1 MDLAKELARQ
11 AKKKGICK
19 PWYNELKSLNGDNI
33 NAMAQMYLKGI
44 DFCLANDYPD
54 NGFIR
59 THFKGKMEQYGVF
72 LDDDIK
78 IENKPKCVCLGAT
91 CGRVEIT
98 GFNVCE
104 IYAKHNV
111 KLNVIAKDNAF
122 VVIDV
127 FDDAVVNVCASDRAK
142 VCVNHYVGNGQVIKC
157 AMDDAT
163 IKVIEKH
170 KKTY

>member
-54 NGFIR
+54 NNFIR
-59 THFKGKMEQYGVF
+59 THFKGKMERYGIF
-72 LDDDIK
+72 LDDDVK
-78 IENKPKCVCLGAT
+78 IENKPKCVCLGTT
-91 CGRVEIT
+91 CGRIETT

-104 IYAKHNV
+104 IYAKHNA

-127 FDDAVVNVCASDRAK
+127 FDGAVVNVYASDRAK
-142 VCVNHYVGNGQVIKC
+142 VCVNHYVGGGQVIKC
-157 AMDDAT
+157 ATDNA
-163 IKVIEKH
+163 IVKVIEKQ

>member
-91 CGRVEIT
+91 CGRIEIT

-104 IYAKHNV
+104 IYAKH
-111 KLNVIAKDNAF
+111 KLFPI
-122 VVIDV
+122 
-127 FDDAVVNVCASDRAK
+127 
-142 VCVNHYVGNGQVIKC
+142 GQR
-157 AMDDAT
+157 
-163 IKVIEKH
+163 
-170 KKTY
+170 Y

>member
-59 THFKGKMEQYGVF
+59 THFQGQNGT
-72 LDDDIK
+72 I
-78 IENKPKCVCLGAT
+78 
-91 CGRVEIT
+91 R
-98 GFNVCE
+98 GFP
-104 IYAKHNV
+104 
-111 KLNVIAKDNAF
+111 
-122 VVIDV
+122 
-127 FDDAVVNVCASDRAK
+127 
-142 VCVNHYVGNGQVIKC
+142 
-157 AMDDAT
+157 
-163 IKVIEKH
+163 
-170 KKTY
+170 